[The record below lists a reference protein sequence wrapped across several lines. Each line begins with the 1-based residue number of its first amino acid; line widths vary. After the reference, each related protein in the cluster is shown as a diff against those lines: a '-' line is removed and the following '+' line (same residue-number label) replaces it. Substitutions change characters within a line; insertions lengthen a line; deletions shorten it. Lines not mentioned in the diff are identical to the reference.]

1 MSDNQETPKT
11 NEQET
16 PKTNETYKEYIV
28 NMFITL
34 FYILPII
41 FIIILA
47 TFNEFIN
54 IVSFFSIGSLIYKFF
69 ISFNVVN
76 GINNYYPNNIFRNY
90 LQNLQDIVYN
100 ATNNQSNLI
109 TICKNYL
116 PVVLF
121 NGLLMIILYII
132 AITKLRVD
140 LSLASNCYKNNY
152 TTEYTTLRKKINDFA
167 KNNDIQLKL
176 YLIVL
181 LVSLISA
188 LLLIFILAYNNNIE
202 IQYIIIGPIL
212 LFLIVFSSIIIDRI
226 NKNNFDNS
234 YYKTHN
240 KHTTTTLLTIFSYV
254 TIPLIGLIS
263 ASLLIV

>member
-1 MSDNQETPKT
+1 MDFDEKKQVSL
-11 NEQET
+11 
-16 PKTNETYKEYIV
+16 
-28 NMFITL
+28 FITL

-41 FIIILA
+41 FIILLVV
-47 TFNEFIN
+47 FNEFIN
-54 IVSFFSIGSLIYKFF
+54 IISFFSIGSLIYKFF

-76 GINNYYPNNIFRNY
+76 GINNYYPNDIFRNY
-90 LQNLQDIVYN
+90 AQNLQDIVYN
-100 ATNNQSNLI
+100 AINNQPNVI
-109 TICKNYL
+109 TICNNYL

-188 LLLIFILAYNNNIE
+188 LLFIFILTYNNNIE
-202 IQYIIIGPIL
+202 IQYIIIVPIL

-234 YYKTHN
+234 YYKLHN
-240 KHTTTTLLTIFSYV
+240 KHTTMLTILSYV
-254 TIPLIGLIS
+254 TIPLIGLIC

>member
-1 MSDNQETPKT
+1 MDFDEKKQVSL
-11 NEQET
+11 
-16 PKTNETYKEYIV
+16 
-28 NMFITL
+28 FITL

-41 FIIILA
+41 FIILLVV
-47 TFNEFIN
+47 FNEFIN
-54 IVSFFSIGSLIYKFF
+54 IISFFSIGSLIYKFF

-76 GINNYYPNNIFRNY
+76 GINNYYPNDIFRNY
-90 LQNLQDIVYN
+90 AQNLQDIVYN
-100 ATNNQSNLI
+100 AINNQPNVI
-109 TICKNYL
+109 TICNNYL

-188 LLLIFILAYNNNIE
+188 LLFIFILTYNNNIE
-202 IQYIIIGPIL
+202 IQYIIIVPIL

-240 KHTTTTLLTIFSYV
+240 KHATMLTILSYV
-254 TIPLIGLIS
+254 TIPLIGLIG

>member
-1 MSDNQETPKT
+1 MGF
-11 NEQET
+11 NE
-16 PKTNETYKEYIV
+16 NAGV
-28 NMFITL
+28 GFFITL

-41 FIIILA
+41 FIILLA
-47 TFNEFIN
+47 AFNEFIN

-69 ISFNVVN
+69 ISFNVISGV
-76 GINNYYPNNIFRNY
+76 NNYYPNNMFKNY
-90 LQNLQDIVYN
+90 VQNLKDIAYN
-100 ATNNQSNLI
+100 ATNNGSNVI

-121 NGLLMIILYII
+121 NGLLIVILYII

-152 TTEYTTLRKKINDFA
+152 TTEYATLRKKINEFA

-176 YLIVL
+176 YLFVL

-202 IQYIIIGPIL
+202 IQYIIIVPIL
-212 LFLIVFSSIIIDRI
+212 IFLIVFSSIIIDKI

-234 YYKTHN
+234 YYKLHN
-240 KHTTTTLLTIFSYV
+240 KHITMLTILKYL

>member
-1 MSDNQETPKT
+1 
-11 NEQET
+11 
-16 PKTNETYKEYIV
+16 
-28 NMFITL
+28 
-34 FYILPII
+34 
-41 FIIILA
+41 
-47 TFNEFIN
+47 
-54 IVSFFSIGSLIYKFF
+54 
-69 ISFNVVN
+69 
-76 GINNYYPNNIFRNY
+76 
-90 LQNLQDIVYN
+90 
-100 ATNNQSNLI
+100 
-109 TICKNYL
+109 
-116 PVVLF
+116 
-121 NGLLMIILYII
+121 MIILYII

-152 TTEYTTLRKKINDFA
+152 TTEYATLRKKINDFA

-181 LVSLISA
+181 LVSLITA
-188 LLLIFILAYNNNIE
+188 LLFIFILAYNNNIE

-234 YYKTHN
+234 YYKKHN
-240 KHTTTTLLTIFSYV
+240 KHATLFTIFSYV